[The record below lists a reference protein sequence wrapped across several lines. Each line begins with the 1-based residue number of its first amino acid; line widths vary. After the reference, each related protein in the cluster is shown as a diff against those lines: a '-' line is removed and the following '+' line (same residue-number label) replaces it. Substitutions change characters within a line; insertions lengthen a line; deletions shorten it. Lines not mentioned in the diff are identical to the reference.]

1 MKLITG
7 LILILTL
14 LFTGCGKTD
23 EDTPEAIYTAMFSR
37 MPDNRSWNSFS
48 VGLGEFYEEAAVTD
62 GRPKQITFLQYTPD
76 GNMISETSFPLSE
89 NAMNVESAYLG
100 ERGVY
105 VIHCSYGDGGPWYLE
120 QYSRDG
126 ALLASVNL
134 ADIRPELASD
144 KFPGDELIPYQYNLP
159 MAETG
164 DGIAL
169 LWDSYVLFLDS
180 GFAVTGSFRL
190 PSAKAAIFDDGG
202 IRAVY
207 VEDDIPKIASADAN
221 GITGE
226 KELPGRFSS
235 GVILGVHGGF
245 VYGSDTAGVFR
256 WQDGMGGNAEEFCTF
271 TPSGINGMSVRK
283 INLLFREGADYPELQ
298 VCSNIDNNLRY
309 TWLEKSDAELTDE
322 RITITIASSQPDRD
336 LAQYIID
343 FNLSQP
349 EIRAVLID
357 YSRYSTAENP
367 DGAWMKFRMDLE
379 TGILKPDI
387 IASGRTDNRELLRGM
402 EGYFTDL
409 TELMEQYPD
418 AGITKDDIWNAVLT
432 AYSYDGKLPA
442 LPKSIRIMGLCGPAE
457 YLPDEHWNL
466 EEFLDY
472 AGSLPD
478 GVHLADAMSRDTF
491 DSLTGYFLYDGFV
504 NGKGFD
510 SPLYLR
516 LLNYRKSLP
525 VTGVPLTQSHTAFD
539 PILGEQVEVTPDP
552 YAIYREGTVRL
563 TDFTVLGPG
572 GILELLNQFGA
583 TSWETLRVKGYPT
596 DADGGLRCNSSE
608 NIYMIPGHCVN
619 REEAWSFVAYLLRSH
634 AKSIGNPASGRVR
647 RGVGILKSEMTA
659 YLDTVSVFE
668 TVDKAGNVTGLELLP
683 TADGDTAHLRSDLT
697 AAVREGISAVYDS
710 AAYPE
715 YFLRTPFDLEEIIH
729 EEEARFF
736 GGSASAEDTAEA
748 VRSRAGIYLA
758 EHE

>member
-23 EDTPEAIYTAMFSR
+23 GDTAEALYTAMFSR
-37 MPDNRSWNSFS
+37 MPDSKSWNSFS
-48 VGLGEFYEEAAVTD
+48 VGLGEFYEEAAVTE

-89 NAMNVESAYLG
+89 NAVNVESAYLG

-105 VIHCSYGDGGPWYLE
+105 VIHCSYDESGPWYFE
-120 QYSRDG
+120 KYSRDG
-126 ALLASVNL
+126 DLLASVNL
-134 ADIRPELASD
+134 ADIKPELASD
-144 KFPGDELIPYQYNLP
+144 DFPGDELRPYQYNLP
-159 MAETG
+159 MAETD

-169 LWDSYVLFLDS
+169 LWDSYVLFLTDS
-180 GFAVTGSFRL
+180 FAVTGSVRL
-190 PSAKAAIFDDGG
+190 PSAKAVLFDDNGLC
-202 IRAVY
+202 AVY
-207 VEDDIPKIASADAN
+207 VDGDIPKLASVDGN

-235 GVILGVHGGF
+235 GVILGIRGGY
-245 VYGSDTAGVFR
+245 VYASDSAGVFR
-256 WQDGMGGNAEEFCTF
+256 WQDGMGDTAEEFCTL
-271 TPSGINGMSVRK
+271 TPSGINGMMVRK
-283 INLLFREGADYPELQ
+283 INLLFREGAEYPDLQ
-298 VCSNIDNNLRY
+298 VCSNIDNNYRY
-309 TWLEKSDAELTDE
+309 TWLKKSDGELTDD
-322 RITITIASSQPDRD
+322 RITITIASRQPDRD

-343 FNLSQP
+343 FNQSQS

-387 IASGRTDNRELLRGM
+387 ISSGVTDNRELLRGM

-409 TELMEQYPD
+409 TALMAEYPD
-418 AGITKDDIWNAVLT
+418 AGITKDDIWNTVLT
-432 AYSYDGKLPA
+432 AYSNDGKLLA
-442 LPKSIRIMGLCGPAE
+442 LPKSIRVWGLCGLAE
-457 YLPDEHWNL
+457 YLPEGHWNL

-472 AGSLPD
+472 AEALPV

-504 NGKGFD
+504 REKNFD
-510 SPLYLR
+510 TPLYIR

-525 VTGVPLTQSHTAFD
+525 KSGVSLTQSHTAYD
-539 PILGEQVEVTPDP
+539 PILGEQVQVTPDP
-552 YAIYREGTVRL
+552 YAIYRDGTARL
-563 TDFTVLGPG
+563 TDFAVLGPG
-572 GILELLNQFGA
+572 GILELLNQFGV
-583 TSWETLRVKGYPT
+583 TSWENLRVKGYPT
-596 DADGGLRCNSSE
+596 DADGGLRCNSGE
-608 NIYMIPGHCVN
+608 NIYMIPEHCVN

-634 AKSIGNPASGRVR
+634 AESISNPSSGRAR
-647 RGVGILKSEMTA
+647 KGMGILKSELTA

-683 TADGDTAHLRSDLT
+683 TADGNAEHLRSDLT
-697 AAVREGISAVYDS
+697 AAVRDGVFAVYDS
-710 AAYPE
+710 ASYPE
-715 YFLRTPFDLEEIIH
+715 YFLRAPFDLEEIIY
-729 EEEARFF
+729 EEEAAFF
-736 GGSASAEDTAEA
+736 SGSTTAEDA
-748 VRSRAGIYLA
+748 VKSVQSRAGIYIA